1 MKIPISLIL
10 VLGCAGACSPFARAQ
25 NAAPATAATPG
36 VAAVAAPERTQ
47 MSAAQILEKSRQT
60 YAAFSSYKGSCS
72 VVRDVLIA
80 VGDAAP
86 VQKVSSASAQIE
98 FVRDKY
104 LSLDGVD
111 MGGSPFKALWTP
123 GAAYIEQVR
132 PGATIA
138 AAGQLVRTDYKDKQG
153 ATRERAV
160 DSMVAGLTGF
170 TGTAASMIPAALR
183 DDFWSNPFPGPKSQL
198 ALLPARD
205 LGATPCYVVVATDAQ
220 LNSVNTYWIEQKT
233 FLLRRLTQEQG
244 EQIFD
249 DLPERKGVKE
259 PVTRLAYSLNQ
270 LVFATTEA
278 K

>member
-1 MKIPISLIL
+1 MKKIPISLIF

-25 NAAPATAATPG
+25 EVAPATAATSD
-36 VAAVAAPERTQ
+36 VAAVAAP

-72 VVRDVLIA
+72 AVSDVLIA

-86 VQKVSSASAQIE
+86 VQNVSSASAQIE

-138 AAGQLVRTDYKDKQG
+138 AAGTLVRTDYKDKQG
-153 ATRERAV
+153 ATNERAV

-183 DDFWSNPFPGPKSQL
+183 DDFWSNPFPNPKSQL

-244 EQIFD
+244 EQTYN
-249 DLPERKGVKE
+249 DLPERKGVKQ
-259 PVTRLAYSLNQ
+259 PVMRLAYSLNQ